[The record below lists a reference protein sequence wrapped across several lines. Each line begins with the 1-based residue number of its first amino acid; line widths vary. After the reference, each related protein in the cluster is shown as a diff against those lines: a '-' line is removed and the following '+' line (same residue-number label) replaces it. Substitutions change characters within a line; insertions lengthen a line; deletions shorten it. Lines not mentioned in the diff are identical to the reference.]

1 MEIRFKD
8 LSFPLKTAI
17 VFTYFVMGIYL
28 GFFIVGFIIGSMGV

>member
-8 LSFPLKTAI
+8 LSLPIKIAI

-28 GFFIVGFIIGSMGV
+28 GFFIAGFIIGFSGV